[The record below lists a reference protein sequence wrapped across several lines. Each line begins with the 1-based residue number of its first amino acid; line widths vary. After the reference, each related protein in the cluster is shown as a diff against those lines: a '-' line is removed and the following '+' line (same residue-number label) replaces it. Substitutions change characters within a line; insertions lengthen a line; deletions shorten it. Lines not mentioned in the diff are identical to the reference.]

1 MPEAPGAVT
10 SRPSAGGRKC
20 LFPFMEGRCLSG
32 PPAVKTGSLDCL
44 WGAGGGPRVESTFV
58 QVETWEPREVE
69 QVTQARQR
77 VPPGW
82 ASSLSPE
89 FQTPDPSTGFA
100 DKAVA

>member
-1 MPEAPGAVT
+1 MFPWPA
-10 SRPSAGGRKC
+10 SREDR
-20 LFPFMEGRCLSG
+20 R
-32 PPAVKTGSLDCL
+32 LDCL

-77 VPPGW
+77 VPPRW